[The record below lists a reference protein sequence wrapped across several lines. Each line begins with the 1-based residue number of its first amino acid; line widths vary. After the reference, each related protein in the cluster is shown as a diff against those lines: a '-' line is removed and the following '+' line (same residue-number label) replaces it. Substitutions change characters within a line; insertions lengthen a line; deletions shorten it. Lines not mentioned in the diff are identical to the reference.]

1 MVYSPVTTG
10 MANTFLGSTR
20 IPIPLKVIWPS
31 VSASLPTILEIYV
44 VSRKRKTH
52 SRVARGHE
60 LRVLCVVAVRNGSEV
75 VNNSTARSIDFH
87 ATVASKVPHEIRG
100 VAVEHDKHASMEVD
114 EIAELF
120 CAQTGIFL
128 VRIEDNDDVVEQIL
142 SILRDLELLLD
153 GNDREDATLG

>member
-1 MVYSPVTTG
+1 MDSG
-10 MANTFLGSTR
+10 
-20 IPIPLKVIWPS
+20 
-31 VSASLPTILEIYV
+31 V
-44 VSRKRKTH
+44 V
-52 SRVARGHE
+52 GGDE
-60 LRVLCVVAVRNGSEV
+60 LRVLGVAGLVNGGEIVDNATTSG
-75 VNNSTARSIDFH
+75 IDLH
-87 ATVASKVPHEIRG
+87 TTVSGKVSHEIRG
-100 VAVEHDKHASMEVD
+100 VAIEHDKHASMEVD

>member
-20 IPIPLKVIWPS
+20 IPIPLNVTWPS

-44 VSRKRKTH
+44 VNRNHKTH
-52 SRVARGHE
+52 SRVARCHE
-60 LRVLCVVAVRNGSEV
+60 LRVLRVVAVRNGGEV
-75 VNNSTARSIDFH
+75 VNNSTACSIDFH
-87 ATVASKVPHEIRG
+87 ATVAGKVPHEIRG
-100 VAVEHDKHASMEVD
+100 VAIEHDKHASMEVD
-114 EIAELF
+114 EIAELL
-120 CAQTGIFL
+120 CAQTGIL
-128 VRIEDNDDVVEQIL
+128 LIRIEDNDDVVEQIL

>member
-1 MVYSPVTTG
+1 
-10 MANTFLGSTR
+10 
-20 IPIPLKVIWPS
+20 
-31 VSASLPTILEIYV
+31 
-44 VSRKRKTH
+44 
-52 SRVARGHE
+52 
-60 LRVLCVVAVRNGSEV
+60 
-75 VNNSTARSIDFH
+75 
-87 ATVASKVPHEIRG
+87 
-100 VAVEHDKHASMEVD
+100 MEVD

>member
-1 MVYSPVTTG
+1 M
-10 MANTFLGSTR
+10 
-20 IPIPLKVIWPS
+20 
-31 VSASLPTILEIYV
+31 
-44 VSRKRKTH
+44 
-52 SRVARGHE
+52 
-60 LRVLCVVAVRNGSEV
+60 
-75 VNNSTARSIDFH
+75 VNNRTACRIDFH

-100 VAVEHDKHASMEVD
+100 IAVEHDKYASMEVD

-153 GNDREDATLG
+153 